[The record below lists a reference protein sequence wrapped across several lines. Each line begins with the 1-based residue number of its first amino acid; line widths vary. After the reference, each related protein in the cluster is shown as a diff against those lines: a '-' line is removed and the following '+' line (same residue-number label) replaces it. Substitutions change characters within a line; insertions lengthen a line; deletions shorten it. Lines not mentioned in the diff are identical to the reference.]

1 MRRSPLG
8 LFMSLAAAIAAA
20 EPPVSYQIDGD
31 AIKQSLTGQAGNAG
45 QGYAIASHR
54 ADAGCVLC
62 HQLPGIDAAMSGN
75 LAPSLD
81 GIGRRLSEEQLRL
94 RLVDSSRLN
103 PQTIMPSYYRT
114 EGLRQVAKP
123 YQGKPILTAQQI
135 EDVIAYLLTLK

>member
-1 MRRSPLG
+1 MRRSPLV
-8 LFMSLAAAIAAA
+8 LFILLAAAIAAA
-20 EPPVSYQIDGD
+20 EPLVSYQIDGD
-31 AIKQSLTGQAGNAG
+31 AIRQSLTGKAGSAKK
-45 QGYAIASHR
+45 GYAIASDR

-75 LAPSLD
+75 LAPPLD
-81 GIGRRLSEEQLRL
+81 GIGSRLSAGQIRL
-94 RLVDSSRLN
+94 RLVDSSQLN

-114 EGLRQVAKP
+114 KGLRQVAKP